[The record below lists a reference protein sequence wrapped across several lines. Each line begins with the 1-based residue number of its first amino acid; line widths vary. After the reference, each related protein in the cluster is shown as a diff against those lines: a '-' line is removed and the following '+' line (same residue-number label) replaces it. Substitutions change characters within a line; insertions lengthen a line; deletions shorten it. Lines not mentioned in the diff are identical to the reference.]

1 MALSN
6 LASWSRIMASPSCG
20 TACGAA
26 DKPSETPSACGAA
39 DKSTE
44 APTACGAA
52 DKPSEIPTACGAAG
66 R

>member
-6 LASWSRIMASPSCG
+6 LAPWSRIMASPSCR

-26 DKPSETPSACGAA
+26 DKPS
-39 DKSTE
+39 E

-52 DKPSEIPTACGAAG
+52 DKPSEAPTACGAAD